1 MAQTHASHPSSGQ
14 STSKDMQQHA
24 EEGAE
29 QASPWVKRLMRLG
42 FVTKGVVYT
51 IIGVLAAQAAFGTG
65 GQTTG
70 GTGALRQ
77 IVEQPFGRW
86 MLGLVAFGLVGYALW
101 RLVQAVI
108 DPDQKGSDAE
118 GLGSRAGY
126 AISGIIYGSLA
137 WTAMQIVMGS
147 GGGGGSSTQS
157 WTASL
162 MSQPYGRWLVALV
175 GLAIIGF
182 GIYQLYE
189 GIAMKFREKL
199 ALYAMNDTE
208 QNAAINAGRFG
219 LSARG
224 VVIAMIGLFFIQA
237 AWQANPNEA
246 KGLGSA
252 LQELVQQPFG
262 PWLLGIV
269 AIGLIAYGVFMGFM
283 GRYRKLSL
291 T

>member
-1 MAQTHASHPSSGQ
+1 
-14 STSKDMQQHA
+14 MQQHA